1 MLARCTG
8 DASVRL
14 WKHTCA
20 GDVAVAAM
28 GVVCPSTPSASV
40 MYSSESPQRIWPCA
54 SFSGGGHMRCIAL
67 SSSDAGVPS
76 AFVS

>member
-20 GDVAVAAM
+20 GDVAVASM
-28 GVVCPSTPSASV
+28 EVTFPSSPSSSV
-40 MYSSESPQRIWPCA
+40 MYTSESPQRIVPCA
-54 SFSGGGHMRCIAL
+54 LFSGGGHMRCIAL
-67 SSSDAGVPS
+67 SSSVANEPS
-76 AFVS
+76 AFKS